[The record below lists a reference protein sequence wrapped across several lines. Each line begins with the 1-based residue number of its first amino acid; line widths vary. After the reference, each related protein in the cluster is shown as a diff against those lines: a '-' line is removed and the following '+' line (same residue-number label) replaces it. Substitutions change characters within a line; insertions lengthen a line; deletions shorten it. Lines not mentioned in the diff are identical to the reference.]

1 MNLTLKQRLFYFFP
15 TVFCFCL
22 PFGSLILSALIVLWT
37 VVSLVNIDKEQF
49 KKGITNKNLWWL
61 LALFIYTVV
70 SALFSRNKQEAGFSV
85 EVKMSFLLLPFLF
98 YCYKWPI
105 QIIKRCLVSFVSGC
119 FFACLALI
127 ARACYYYFSTGQA
140 SYFFYT
146 QFSVFIHASYF
157 AMYLILAIAIII
169 LLYPY
174 WFKGQKN
181 INYTSYFFVTTFIVT
196 IFLCSSK
203 LGMISFF
210 ISAPLIVLYKY
221 KAFLNFKRIGMLAAG
236 IILLGFLSF
245 KLFPGAFQR
254 LGSLTT
260 VSSSTLDKTSSE
272 STTVR
277 ILIWEQSLEIIKNNF
292 WFGTGI
298 GDANDA
304 LYTSYKENGL
314 TGAFEHKFN
323 AHNQYFQTFIGL
335 GFFGFL
341 ILLLLTLGY
350 LIKGIVKKHFLLFLF
365 SLLIVLNFLVE
376 SMLQTSAGVLFFVFF
391 FCLFN
396 LVNEE
401 ELVYETTT

>member
-1 MNLTLKQRLFYFFP
+1 MNLTFKQRLFYFFP
-15 TVFCFCL
+15 TLFCFCL
-22 PFGSLILSALIVLWT
+22 PFGSLVLSALIVFW
-37 VVSLVNIDKEQF
+37 VIVSLINIDKEQF
-49 KKGITNKNLWWL
+49 KKGIVNKNLWWL
-61 LALFIYTVV
+61 LALFIYTVI
-70 SALFSRNKQEAGFSV
+70 SALFSHNKQEAGFSI
-85 EVKMSFLLLPFLF
+85 EIKMSFLLLPFLF

-105 QIIKRCLVSFVSGC
+105 QIIKRCLVSFISGC

-127 ARACYYYFSTGQA
+127 ARAGYYYFSTGQTE
-140 SYFFYT
+140 YFFYT

-157 AMYLILAIAIII
+157 AMYLILAIAMVA
-169 LLYPY
+169 LLYPV
-174 WFKGQKN
+174 WFKEQKN
-181 INYTSYFFVTTFIVT
+181 ITYTSYFFVTTFIIT

-210 ISAPLIVLYKY
+210 ISAPLILLYKY
-221 KAFLNFKRIGMLAAG
+221 KTFLNFKKIGFLVAG
-236 IILLGFLSF
+236 IVLLGFISF

-254 LGSLTT
+254 LASLTT

-277 ILIWEQSLEIIKNNF
+277 ILIWEQSLQIIKNNF
-292 WFGTGI
+292 WLGTGI

-304 LYTSYKENGL
+304 LYSAYKKNGL

-335 GFFGFL
+335 GLVGFFIVFV
-341 ILLLLTLGY
+341 LTVGY

-365 SLLIVLNFLVE
+365 SLLITLNFLVE

-401 ELVYETTT
+401 ELLYEKTA